1 MTSPRKS
8 WSQGQRS
15 RNQLLCR
22 LGTRTVF
29 LEAAA
34 VAEVVAA
41 EATAAEVTGAEAT
54 AAEAMAVE
62 AAAAAVVTTAV
73 AVVCGGSRVPLS
85 LARSLSLALGSSGLV
100 NTWTEY
106 QRSCISLSP
115 SQLAKLI

>member
-1 MTSPRKS
+1 MTSPSQS
-8 WSQGQRS
+8 WSQGQGSRS
-15 RNQLLCR
+15 QLLCR
-22 LGTRTVF
+22 PGTRTVF

-34 VAEVVAA
+34 AAAAEVVAA
-41 EATAAEVTGAEAT
+41 EATA
-54 AAEAMAVE
+54 VE
-62 AAAAAVVTTAV
+62 AAAAVTTAV
-73 AVVCGGSRVPLS
+73 AVVCGGSRAPPS